1 MKMYLIS
8 ALPFIS
14 LLPRA
19 AWEKVAEG
27 RMRALSRNLPSLN
40 EYSVLGQRALTRPSG
55 TLSHCFATGE
65 GGALGQLEEVLRHEG
80 RVPPRKERRI
90 SSLARRLAPVS
101 DAKLRP
107 LTST

>member
-1 MKMYLIS
+1 MKLYLIS

-27 RMRALSRNLPSLN
+27 RMRALSRRKLEFQKHL
-40 EYSVLGQRALTRPSG
+40 LCRQRALTRPSG

-65 GGALGQLEEVLRHEG
+65 G
-80 RVPPRKERRI
+80 KNWRRMI
-90 SSLARRLAPVS
+90 ATGSMRNAG
-101 DAKLRP
+101 
-107 LTST
+107 